1 MIEGPKPK
9 TTRLLVG
16 VGPSLSS
23 AALVRSTKKIAAA
36 LQAEWFAVYVENPRM
51 QRLPEAER
59 LQAVQNLRLAEQM
72 GADTLTLRGQDIAAE
87 IINFARQRQVSM
99 IIFGKPAPRPGWS
112 PVDDLVRQSGDI
124 EIRVITG
131 APPEPGE
138 AVRVAAPK
146 TLRLPGYGMGLGYII
161 LATGLCFLIYPYFDL
176 PNLIMVYLL
185 AVTLTAV
192 YCGRGPAMLNSLLS
206 VLVFDFCFVPP
217 RWTFPVEDA
226 KYLVT
231 FAVMFL
237 ISVVISHLASLIRQQ
252 AEAARLHE
260 RQTAAMLALSRQLVG
275 ARGVAKILQAAVEQI
290 SQIFECKA
298 VALLP
303 DEQGRLKAGAGHL
316 LAVFY
321 QDILKEMG
329 IARSAFETGQLT
341 GWGTQNL
348 PDSPI
353 LYAPLQA
360 PGGSLGVLALRPK
373 DPQSELWLLPEQLRL
388 RLLESLAK
396 QVALALEVERLGQT
410 AAKAPPSS
418 IPPS

>member
-1 MIEGPKPK
+1 MTEGPKPQ

-23 AALVRSTKKIAAA
+23 AGLVRATQKIAAS
-36 LQAEWFAVYVENPRM
+36 LQTEWFAVYVESPQM
-51 QRLPEAER
+51 LRLPEAER
-59 LQAVQNLRLAEQM
+59 LQAIQNLRLAEQL
-72 GADTLTLRGQDIAAE
+72 GAETLTLRGQDIAAE

-99 IIFGKPAPRPGWS
+99 ILLGKPATRPGWHELFFRS

-131 APPEPGE
+131 APAEPGE

-146 TLRLPGYGMGLGYII
+146 THRLPGYELGLVYFI

-185 AVTLTAV
+185 AVMLTAV
-192 YCGRGPAMLNSLLS
+192 HCGRGPALLNSLLS
-206 VLVFDFCFVPP
+206 VLAFDFCFVPP
-217 RWTFPVEDA
+217 RWSFSVEDA
-226 KYLVT
+226 KYVIT

-237 ISVVISHLASLIRQQ
+237 ISVVISHLASLIRRQ

-275 ARGVAKILQAAVEQI
+275 IRGVPGILQAAVEQI
-290 SQIFECKA
+290 SQIFECQA

-303 DEQGRLKAGAGHL
+303 DEQGKLKAEAGDL
-316 LAVFY
+316 SEVFY

-329 IARSAFETGQLT
+329 VARSAFETGRLT

-360 PGGSLGVLALRPK
+360 TGGSLGVLALRPK
-373 DPQSELWLLPEQLRL
+373 DPQSEQWLLPEQLRL
-388 RLLESLAK
+388 RLLESLTK
-396 QVALALEVERLGQT
+396 QVALALEVERLGET
-410 AAKAPPSS
+410 AAKAP
-418 IPPS
+418 

>member
-1 MIEGPKPK
+1 MTEGPKPQ

-23 AALVRSTKKIAAA
+23 AGLVRATQKIAAS
-36 LQAEWFAVYVENPRM
+36 LQAEWVAVYVESPQM
-51 QRLPEAER
+51 LRLPEAER
-59 LQAVQNLRLAEQM
+59 LQAVQNLRLAEQL
-72 GADTLTLRGQDIAAE
+72 GAETLTLRGQDIAAE

-99 IIFGKPAPRPGWS
+99 ILLGKPATRPRWQEVFSRS

-131 APPEPGE
+131 APAEPAE
-138 AVRVAAPK
+138 AVRLVAPK
-146 TLRLPGYGMGLGYII
+146 TLRLPGYEMGLVYVI

-192 YCGRGPAMLNSLLS
+192 HCGRGPALLNSLLS
-206 VLVFDFCFVPP
+206 VLAFDFCFVPP
-217 RWTFPVEDA
+217 RWSFSVEDA
-226 KYLVT
+226 KYIVT

-237 ISVVISHLASLIRQQ
+237 ISVVISHLAGLIRQQ

-275 ARGVAKILQAAVEQI
+275 TRGVAGILQAAVNQI
-290 SQIFECKA
+290 SQIFECQA

-303 DEQGRLKAGAGHL
+303 DDQGKLKAEAGDL
-316 LAVFY
+316 SAVFY

-329 IARSAFETGQLT
+329 VARSAFETGQLT
-341 GWGTQNL
+341 GWGTQIL

-360 PGGSLGVLALRPK
+360 TSGALGVLALRPK
-373 DPQSELWLLPEQLRL
+373 DPQSEQWLLPEQLRL

-410 AAKAPPSS
+410 ATKGQ
-418 IPPS
+418 

>member
-1 MIEGPKPK
+1 MTEGPKPQ

-23 AALVRSTKKIAAA
+23 AGLVRATQKIAASR
-36 LQAEWFAVYVENPRM
+36 QAAWFAVYVENPRM
-51 QRLPEAER
+51 LRLPEADR
-59 LQAVQNLRLAEQM
+59 LQAVQNLRLAEQL
-72 GADTLTLRGQDIAAE
+72 GAETLTLRGQDIAAE

-99 IIFGKPAPRPGWS
+99 ILLGKPATRPGWHELFFRS

-131 APPEPGE
+131 APAEPGE

-146 TLRLPGYGMGLGYII
+146 THRLPGYELGLVYFI

-185 AVTLTAV
+185 AVMLTAV
-192 YCGRGPAMLNSLLS
+192 HCGRGPALLNSLLS
-206 VLVFDFCFVPP
+206 VLAFDFCFVPP
-217 RWTFPVEDA
+217 RWSFSVEDA
-226 KYLVT
+226 KYVIT

-237 ISVVISHLASLIRQQ
+237 ISVVISHLASLIRRQ

-275 ARGVAKILQAAVEQI
+275 IRGVPGILQAAVEQI
-290 SQIFECKA
+290 SQIFECQA

-303 DEQGRLKAGAGHL
+303 DEQGKLKAEAGDL
-316 LAVFY
+316 SEVFY

-329 IARSAFETGQLT
+329 VARSAFETGRLT

-360 PGGSLGVLALRPK
+360 TGGSLGVLALRPK
-373 DPQSELWLLPEQLRL
+373 DPQSEQWLLPEQLRL
-388 RLLESLAK
+388 RLLESLTK
-396 QVALALEVERLGQT
+396 QVALALEVERLGET
-410 AAKAPPSS
+410 AAKAP
-418 IPPS
+418 